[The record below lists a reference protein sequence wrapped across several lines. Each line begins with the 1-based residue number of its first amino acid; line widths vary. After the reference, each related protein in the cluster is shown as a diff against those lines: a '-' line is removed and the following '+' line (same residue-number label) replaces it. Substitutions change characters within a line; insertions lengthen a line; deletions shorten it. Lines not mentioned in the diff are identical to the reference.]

1 MHINDLIETLKKM
14 GDLPV
19 FIGGFK
25 QPVNLITFIYKDG
38 VLTKHQ
44 IAITFT
50 KLKGYK
56 PLKSSEIVS
65 TLLFWKDN
73 QDLTGDVVIVRDF
86 ESDHCYL
93 TSDFHPKVVKADAM
107 NPRHIVL
114 EETSEANRFPIIHFT
129 SIN

>member
-1 MHINDLIETLKKM
+1 MHINDLIDALKKM

-25 QPVNLITFIYKDG
+25 HPVNLITFIYKDG
-38 VLTKHQ
+38 GLTELQ

-50 KLKGYK
+50 NLKVYK
-56 PLKSSEIVS
+56 SLKSSEIVS
-65 TLLFWKDN
+65 TLSFWKDN
-73 QDLTGDVVIVRDF
+73 SDITGDVVIVRDF

-107 NPRHIVL
+107 NSRHIVL
-114 EETSEANRFPIIHFT
+114 EETAEAKRLPLIHFN
-129 SIN
+129 SLI